1 MGISHVFVQ
10 GQIGSRKRP
19 VNTTRYTA
27 GIPESFIP
35 SFLEYMKDCYGNHDT
50 ATSNSDV
57 SDSATTTA
65 SVTTVGATKDE
76 DEDLDGDRDDDNDYS
91 YLDNCNLN
99 DDDVEHQNPY
109 TRVIRY
115 NKIIQKLMP
124 EYKNMSANDRVMI
137 KVGVKRWLKYKIDN
151 LSLFEQQC
159 IIKATKTRV
168 KTYAVPVEL
177 VCEFRVWARHELRTT
192 FPSLLV

>member
-57 SDSATTTA
+57 SDSDTTTA
-65 SVTTVGATKDE
+65 SILT
-76 DEDLDGDRDDDNDYS
+76 GDRDDDNDYS

-109 TRVIRY
+109 TRVIRL
-115 NKIIQKLMP
+115 QQVETCLP
-124 EYKNMSANDRVMI
+124 NDRVMI

-151 LSLFEQQC
+151 LSLFEQQLHHQSH
-159 IIKATKTRV
+159 KKPA
-168 KTYAVPVEL
+168 
-177 VCEFRVWARHELRTT
+177 WARHELRTT
-192 FPSLLV
+192 FPSLLVR